1 MLRLHA
7 LQHSLGVIALLG
19 RMSLLCKIKLRDNE
33 DKPKVLKYCRIG
45 TTSVIYKKLSVY
57 VVNEKGQYRILWHF
71 VQCNLVKVG
80 FFVIDCL

>member
-1 MLRLHA
+1 MLRLHVR
-7 LQHSLGVIALLG
+7 QHSLGVIALVG
-19 RMSLLCKIKLRDNE
+19 CMSLLCKIKLRDNE

-45 TTSVIYKKLSVY
+45 TTSVIYEFSVY